1 MKIALFNC
9 YSAKNSGDG
18 LLVDLAAEKI
28 LQLYPGAQ
36 LTIIASDP
44 SSFAS
49 RKYTVESNEFFAL
62 GFISIPF
69 ILLKVLMF
77 LCTGIYKSSLYS
89 KYTNYDL
96 AFSVGGGYLR
106 FGSCLE
112 TLKTGVVHLSQL
124 AWISSNFGKSHIAL
138 SQSIGPFRFFPK
150 GLLSKF
156 FSVTTEIHL
165 RDDRSFSDL
174 KFLSGKIYREKD
186 CAVEKFLADI
196 KSRPSANTER
206 NDKKCVVVLR
216 DFRRGEKQTKDIIEN
231 IEKSLRD
238 FQIIYAT
245 QSTIGG
251 NDDNKF
257 YKKYGLT
264 TAGLLK
270 EVLSDN
276 KDAIVLSV
284 RLHGALESMMC
295 GHKTFHL
302 SYERKGFGAFEDMG
316 LSAFVDNVYAFKP
329 ESVSARL
336 NELWE
341 MNDDVYFRAN

>member
-1 MKIALFNC
+1 MKIVLFNC

-28 LQLYPGAQ
+28 FQIYPGAQ
-36 LTIIASDP
+36 ITIIASDP
-44 SSFAS
+44 SSFSS

-62 GFISIPF
+62 GVIGIPLILSKLFFF
-69 ILLKVLMF
+69 IL
-77 LCTGIYKSSLYS
+77 TGVYKSSLYS
-89 KYTNYDL
+89 KYANYDL

-112 TLKTGVVHLSQL
+112 TLKTAVVHLSQL
-124 AWISSNFGKSHIAL
+124 AWISSNFGKPHIAL

-150 GLLSKF
+150 KLLSKF
-156 FSVTTEIHL
+156 FTVTSEIHL

-186 CAVEKFLADI
+186 CAVEKFMTDI
-196 KSRPSANTER
+196 KCRPSTNTEKG
-206 NDKKCVVVLR
+206 DKKCVVVLR
-216 DFRRGEKQTKDIIEN
+216 DFRRSEIQTREIIKN
-231 IEKSLRD
+231 IERSLSD

-257 YKKYGLT
+257 YSRYGLT

-276 KDAIVLSV
+276 KNAIVLSV
-284 RLHGALESMMC
+284 RLHGALESMMS

-316 LSAFVDNVYAFKP
+316 LSVFVDNVYSFKP

-341 MNDDVYFRAN
+341 MSDDVYFRAN